1 MFTLSVNIDSVYI
14 IQINRFGGVTMDG
27 LVERKKKEIHD
38 RIVAVAGELFNQRG
52 FENTTMDQI
61 AAEAVV
67 ARKTLYNY
75 FPLKEAIADEYVR
88 SKSKDTAQ
96 ETLEILSDLPDTR
109 SRLIAAINNRYDWL
123 ELNPEL
129 SGIVLMYRMKCMLQ
143 EPNHTFEPSGTQI
156 LIMNILRA
164 DQERGKISSDISI
177 ERVFNFIEYMRTAM
191 VLDWLKDHT
200 RVNLREETVRLV
212 DLVLYGAFG
221 QQEKSRK
228 IIH

>member
-1 MFTLSVNIDSVYI
+1 
-14 IQINRFGGVTMDG
+14 MDG

-38 RIVAVAGELFNQRG
+38 RIVTVAGELFNQQG

-75 FPLKEAIADEYVR
+75 FSVKEAIADKYVR
-88 SKSKDTAQ
+88 TISQDTAQ
-96 ETLEILSDLPDTR
+96 KTLETLSDLPDTR

-129 SGIVLMYRMKCMLQ
+129 CGIVLMYRIKIMLQ
-143 EPNHTFEPSGTQI
+143 EPNYKFKSSGTQT
-156 LIMNILRA
+156 LIMDILRA
-164 DQERGKISSDISI
+164 DQERGEISSDIPI
-177 ERVFNFIEYMRTAM
+177 ERVFGYIEYMRTAM
-191 VLDWLKDHT
+191 VLDWLKDNT

-212 DLVLYGAFG
+212 DLVLYGAFS
-221 QQEKSRK
+221 QQGKNQNNHSLKKE
-228 IIH
+228 

>member
-1 MFTLSVNIDSVYI
+1 MN
-14 IQINRFGGVTMDG
+14 G
-27 LVERKKKEIHD
+27 LAERKKKEIRD
-38 RIVAVAGELFNQRG
+38 RIIAAAGELFNQKG

-96 ETLEILSDLPDTR
+96 ETLEGFSDLPDTR

-129 SGIVLMYRMKCMLQ
+129 SGIVLRYRVKSMLQ
-143 EPNHTFEPSGTQI
+143 EPSHKFEPSGTQT
-156 LIMNILRA
+156 LIRDILRA
-164 DQERGKISSDISI
+164 DQERGEISSDIPI
-177 ERVFNFIEYMRTAM
+177 EKVFEFIEYMRTVT
-191 VLDWLKDHT
+191 VLDWLKDNT
-200 RVNLREETVRLV
+200 QVNLREETVRLV

-221 QQEKSRK
+221 KREKNLNS
-228 IIH
+228 